1 MTLVKKKLNIRDEAT
16 FNKIYHKYSKLLCAF
31 IDSFVH
37 NEEDAKDLT
46 QEVFIKLLD
55 IIDQYDPS
63 KSSFKTWL
71 FTIGKNHAYNFIRK
85 RNKMINVD
93 INLMEDKAYSC
104 SSSKR
109 IDLISDLMQI
119 LDEDEYRIFILRF
132 VKGFRISEVSSILEI
147 PVSQVKR
154 KSITIRSKVDEYLGG
169 KEHEENKEKV

>member
-1 MTLVKKKLNIRDEAT
+1 MSLIKKKLIIRDEAT

-37 NEEDAKDLT
+37 NVEDAKDLT

-55 IIDQYDPS
+55 IIDQYDSS

-71 FTIGKNHAYNFIRK
+71 FGIGKNQTYNFIRK

-93 INLMEDKAYSC
+93 ISLMEDKEYSC

-119 LDEDEYRIFILRF
+119 LDRVEYRIFILRF
-132 VKGFRISEVSSILEI
+132 AKGFRINEVSSILEI
-147 PVSQVKR
+147 PVRQVKR